1 MESAAERLQAIS
13 RLRTASELK
22 AKVHPNALKKVRAD
36 AKYVSAGRQEYTIQ
50 QSNVGWKI
58 VKYMGGLS
66 PERLKGDFTT
76 FRSAEQ
82 TLINYLIQTDK
93 WGKAIYPGCQ
103 EQ

>member
-1 MESAAERLQAIS
+1 MR
-13 RLRTASELK
+13 
-22 AKVHPNALKKVRAD
+22 VD

-58 VKYMGGLS
+58 VRYMGGHS
-66 PERLKGDFTT
+66 PKRLRGDFTT

-82 TLINYLIQTDK
+82 TLVNYLIQTDK